1 MALNKTL
8 KMKRIFL
15 FLFALISYPM
25 IAQDLP
31 NGLTDEELRM
41 LPTYRFPG
49 QNNKAITSPP
59 GGSIRAM
66 AEWEEV
72 SGLVISWRSSYAST
86 LREIVRYGRLETRVI
101 IICADSNAV
110 KTSLTNAN
118 IPLSNITYLEEASN
132 SVWMRDY
139 GANPIYRNDVD
150 SLFLVDWIYNR
161 PRPDDDVVPS
171 ALGAYLNLPVYT
183 TTAAPND
190 LVHTGGNYMSDGA
203 GTAFSS
209 KLVLDENGPAGTFNV
224 TVKTEA
230 EIDSIMKNFM
240 GITRYIKMET
250 LPYDGIHHI
259 DMHMKLLDEETLLIG
274 EYPAGVADGPQIEAN
289 LQYVLSNFNS
299 MFGTPYKVIRVVM
312 PPETNGSYPNTGGD
326 YLTFTNSV
334 FVNKTVLMP
343 VYRPEFDTTAL
354 RIMKSALPGYNVV
367 GINCNSII
375 QQSGAI
381 HCITHTVGV
390 SDPLRIVHQPLT
402 DTYNTTNPYT
412 VNGTFQHRSG
422 ISTAQL
428 YFTTDTTQP
437 YVVVPMTMTNPA
449 TNTWSGDIPAQ
460 VAGTEIFYYL
470 EGTSNSGKIQVRPM
484 PAPEG
489 YWKFK
494 VLDSTTSLNEK
505 EISSFLNN
513 PFPNPGR
520 AITCIPFNNGV
531 GGRVEVQLIDAL
543 GRSLQTIFEGNI
555 EPGKKNFFVDCS
567 QFEAGLYFVQVKNL
581 QGQYTK
587 PLMVK

>member
-1 MALNKTL
+1 
-8 KMKRIFL
+8 
-15 FLFALISYPM
+15 
-25 IAQDLP
+25 
-31 NGLTDEELRM
+31 
-41 LPTYRFPG
+41 
-49 QNNKAITSPP
+49 
-59 GGSIRAM
+59 
-66 AEWEEV
+66 
-72 SGLVISWRSSYAST
+72 
-86 LREIVRYGRLETRVI
+86 
-101 IICADSNAV
+101 
-110 KTSLTNAN
+110 
-118 IPLSNITYLEEASN
+118 
-132 SVWMRDY
+132 
-139 GANPIYRNDVD
+139 
-150 SLFLVDWIYNR
+150 
-161 PRPDDDVVPS
+161 
-171 ALGAYLNLPVYT
+171 
-183 TTAAPND
+183 
-190 LVHTGGNYMSDGA
+190 
-203 GTAFSS
+203 
-209 KLVLDENGPAGTFNV
+209 
-224 TVKTEA
+224 
-230 EIDSIMKNFM
+230 
-240 GITRYIKMET
+240 
-250 LPYDGIHHI
+250 
-259 DMHMKLLDEETLLIG
+259 
-274 EYPAGVADGPQIEAN
+274 
-289 LQYVLSNFNS
+289 
-299 MFGTPYKVIRVVM
+299 
-312 PPETNGSYPNTGGD
+312 
-326 YLTFTNSV
+326 
-334 FVNKTVLMP
+334 MP